1 MTTFLLLLIGLFM
14 SLQFR
19 PVQTYL
25 AKKAAE
31 KLSKD
36 LNTKVYVGGLHIK
49 SFKTLELDTL
59 YVEDLDK
66 DTLLFSPNFKVQL
79 NFIPFNLNK
88 ISVKS
93 VQMDNGKFYL
103 KQYKDKS
110 TNLSFII
117 SYFKPAKTTKKQKSK
132 TLDLILDKLEL
143 SNISF
148 KYKNYNNS
156 TASQGINFND
166 IYLRNFSTLI
176 TGLDTKSHLA
186 KMSVISMTF
195 KEKSGFYLK
204 NLTSNAIIDTNQ
216 MEFKNLLLETENS
229 KIGDYFLM
237 KYSSFRDFNKFISK
251 VFMQSNF
258 KNSKINSSDI
268 AFFSPN
274 LARSTIL
281 LQFNGKVSG
290 YVNNLKAKD
299 LIIQSGQATY
309 VKGDFSLKGL
319 PLIKQTL
326 MDLNFEQISTNKQDI
341 DYIIARATGNK
352 KSLIPDFANKLGT
365 INFKG
370 RFSGFINNFITFG
383 EFKTKAGRLATDIN
397 MKFGPDNVPS
407 YNGTFKAIDF
417 NIGELI
423 ESAKLGRTSLSASI
437 SGKGFKINTLREKIK
452 SEIQYFEYNNYRY
465 RNIKLDGDFN
475 EKIFAGIIEVKDS
488 NIDLNFK
495 GNIDLNPE
503 NPIYNFNALI
513 GGANLQKLN
522 FTKDTIQLD
531 AELSTNFSG
540 TNLDNI
546 EGFVSANSI
555 QLSNPKNSFIVDSVN
570 LRAQGTGL
578 QRSLSIS
585 SDILD
590 ASIRGQ
596 YDLKT
601 FPSYFKSVISR
612 YIPASGLNFV
622 KPGQQDFEFSLNIK
636 YFDPISMLF
645 IPDLK
650 IPERASFTGKFVSAK
665 NVATLNG
672 YIKLIQFKNIKIND
686 LIIDESTTDDA
697 LNLFIS
703 SDRIDIT
710 DSLYIKN
717 VNIANI
723 LRNDSLNLNIKLSDK
738 NATNQLDLNSLV
750 EFKSEGL
757 ERIKLSILPSDILIN
772 REIWKIQEKVSFSFD
787 EGRGQNEDFN
797 LFRRTKITGFE
808 LFKDNQMLTIDG
820 IISENPEDELLIGFN
835 KFKLAS
841 INPLTKPL
849 GITLGGILNG
859 KASLASLKSTP
870 KLEAGIKIDSLNYN
884 KLSIGDLNMTA
895 GVDNATNLINIKVD
909 IVDKGR
915 KNLEIDG
922 TYNANPDQ
930 NSLDMKVMMNNN
942 EVVIFQPLL
951 KHLISNMQGQVSA
964 DLSVTGKINKPQI
977 NGSLT
982 LINAGMTVNYLK
994 TPYRIND
1001 QVEVENSVIKLKNL
1015 KLKDIKNNEAIAN
1028 GTVDMAN
1035 PNNPT
1040 INIDINA
1047 NKFMALNTTS
1057 KDNQLY
1063 YGVAYGTGLFRFNGP
1078 TNDMRININA
1088 KTEAGTVFNIPLNSS
1103 ATVSKNDF
1111 ITFISSD
1118 TSLNKPRETSF
1129 KGLTMDFNLQVD
1141 ENSEVNIFTDLG
1153 RLSGRGESELSLKI
1167 TSLGDFEM
1175 YGDYL
1180 ISSGKFQFTAQDFI
1194 NKLFKISEGG
1204 SIRWTGNPVEAS
1216 INLKALYEVRT
1227 AIAPLY
1233 LAAGRASDDN
1243 QKVAAEAVMNLSG
1256 PLMTPNISFDI
1267 NFPANTY
1274 IKDELQSYL
1283 SDVNNTNQQ
1292 ALSLIVRRSFAGSA
1306 DQANGIGGIATSTFI
1321 SAGSELFFNQLNTI
1335 LSQSLNLNFVD
1346 LNIRSFNEGSASF
1359 RFLKDRLILTGG
1371 VTNRLNSGST
1381 FSDFSVIGGNSLI
1394 ARDVEAIY
1402 LLKKNGD
1409 LVLRASNKLNNR
1421 SFLSNLSA
1429 YNEYVSAVGLVYR
1442 KDFDSFKE
1450 LLGILVGEKRKESRS
1465 QEKQKQ
1471 SQDIN
1476 AIKPEDPKNK
1486 KK

>member
-1 MTTFLLLLIGLFM
+1 MTTFLLLLIGLFI
-14 SLQFR
+14 SLQFK

-31 KLSKD
+31 KLSRDWK
-36 LNTKVYVGGLHIK
+36 TKVYVGALHVK
-49 SFKTLELDTL
+49 SFKTVELDSL
-59 YVEDLDK
+59 YVEDLSK
-66 DTLLFSPNFKVQL
+66 DTLLFSPKFKLEL
-79 NFIPFNLNK
+79 NYIPFDLQK

-103 KQYKDKS
+103 KQFKDNS
-110 TNLSFII
+110 TNLTFII
-117 SYFKPAKTTKKQKSK
+117 NYFKPAKKGTGKKGKS
-132 TLDLILDKLEL
+132 LDLVLDKIVLN
-143 SNISF
+143 NISF
-148 KYKNYNNS
+148 KYKNYNNLN
-156 TASQGINFND
+156 AINGVNFDD
-166 IYLRNFSTLI
+166 IYLSNFSTII
-176 TGLDTKSHLA
+176 TGLDTKNHLA
-186 KMSVISMTF
+186 KMSVKNMTF
-195 KEKSGFYLK
+195 REKSGFYLK
-204 NLTSNAIIDTNQ
+204 NLTSNATIDSNQ
-216 MEFKNLLLETENS
+216 MEFKDLILETKNS
-229 KIGDYFLM
+229 KISDYFMM
-237 KYSSFRDFNKFISK
+237 KYSSFKDFNKFNSR

-258 KNSKINSSDI
+258 KNSKLNSSDV

-274 LARSTIL
+274 LAKSTVL
-281 LQFNGKVSG
+281 LLFNGKVSG

-309 VKGDFSLKGL
+309 VKGDFSIKGL
-319 PLIKQTL
+319 PLIKETL
-326 MDLNFEQISTNKQDI
+326 MDLNFEQISTNKKDL
-341 DYIIARATGNK
+341 DFIISRATGNK
-352 KSLIPDFANKLGT
+352 KSLIPEFATKLGT
-365 INFKG
+365 INYQG
-370 RFSGFINNFITFG
+370 RFTGFINDFISFG
-383 EFKTKAGRLATDIN
+383 EFKTKLGRLASDIN
-397 MKFGPDNVPS
+397 MTFGKDNVPS
-407 YNGTFKAIDF
+407 YEGTLKAIDF
-417 NIGELI
+417 NVGEL
-423 ESAKLGRTSLSASI
+423 AGLTKLGRTSLSAKI
-437 SGKGFKINTLREKIK
+437 SGKGFNINTLQENIQSKV
-452 SEIQYFEYNNYRY
+452 QYFEYNSYRY
-465 RNIKLDGDFN
+465 SNIDLDGKFIN
-475 EKIFAGIIEVKDS
+475 KIFTGLVKVKDS
-488 NIDLNFK
+488 NIDLDFN
-495 GNIDLNPE
+495 GQIDLNPK
-503 NPIYNFNALI
+503 NPIYNFTALI
-513 GGANLQKLN
+513 GAANLQKLN

-531 AELSTNFSG
+531 AELVTNFSG

-546 EGFVSANSI
+546 EGFVSANRI
-555 QLSNPKNSFIVDSVN
+555 QISNPINSFIVDSVN
-570 LRAQGTGL
+570 LRAEGIGTN
-578 QRSLSIS
+578 RSLSIG

-590 ASIRGQ
+590 ASIKGQ

-601 FPSYFKSVISR
+601 FPSYFKSVISK
-612 YIPASGLNFV
+612 YIPSSGLNFI
-622 KPGQQDFEFSLNIK
+622 KPGQQDFTFSLNIK
-636 YFDPISMLF
+636 YFAPISMLF

-650 IPERASFTGKFVSAK
+650 IPEQASFTGKFVSSK
-665 NVATLNG
+665 NIATLNG
-672 YIKLIQFKNIKIND
+672 YIKLIQFNKIKIND
-686 LIIDESTTDDA
+686 LIIDEGITDEA

-703 SDRIDIT
+703 SERIDIT

-723 LRNDSLNLNIKLSDK
+723 LRNDSLNLNVKLSDK
-738 NATNQLDLNSLV
+738 SAINQLDLNSLV
-750 EFKSEGL
+750 EFKAEGE
-757 ERIKLSILPSDILIN
+757 ERIKLSVLPSDILIN
-772 REIWKIQEKVSFSFD
+772 NEIWKIQEKVSFSFD
-787 EGRGQNEDFN
+787 EGRGEDEDFN
-797 LFRRTKITGFE
+797 LFRRTKISGFE

-820 IISENPEDELLIGFN
+820 IISEKPEDELFIGFN

-841 INPLTKPL
+841 INPLSKPL

-859 KASLASLKSTP
+859 KATLSSLKSTP
-870 KLEAGIKIDSLNYN
+870 KLEAGIRIDSLNYN
-884 KLSIGDLNMTA
+884 NLAIGDLNMTA
-895 GVDNATNLINIKVD
+895 GVDNSTNLINVKVD

-951 KHLISNMQGQVSA
+951 KHLISNMKGQVSA
-964 DLSVTGKINKPQI
+964 DLSVTGKLNNPQI
-977 NGSLT
+977 NGSLS

-1015 KLKDIKNNEAIAN
+1015 KIKDIKNNEAIAN

-1035 PNNPT
+1035 PNNPE
-1040 INIDINA
+1040 IHIDIRA
-1047 NKFMALNTTS
+1047 NKFMALNTIS
-1057 KDNQLY
+1057 KDNPLY
-1063 YGVAYGTGLFRFNGP
+1063 YGVAYGTGLFSFNGP
-1078 TNDMRININA
+1078 TNNMRIDINA

-1111 ITFISSD
+1111 ITFVSSD
-1118 TSLNKPRETSF
+1118 TSLNKPKETSF

-1153 RLSGRGESELSLKI
+1153 RLSGRGESELSLNI

-1194 NKLFKISEGG
+1194 NKVFKISEGG
-1204 SIRWTGNPVEAS
+1204 SIRWTGDPVEAT

-1233 LAAGRASDDN
+1233 LAAGRASEDN
-1243 QKVAAEAVMNLSG
+1243 QKVASEAVMNLSG

-1267 NFPANTY
+1267 NFPANAY

-1306 DQANGIGGIATSTFI
+1306 DQSNGIGGLATSTVI

-1346 LNIRSFNEGSASF
+1346 LNIRSLNEAGASF

-1371 VTNRLNSGST
+1371 FTNRLNSTST

-1409 LVLRASNKLNNR
+1409 WVLRASNKLNNR
-1421 SFLSNLSA
+1421 SFLSNLSTS
-1429 YNEYVSAVGLVYR
+1429 NEYVSAIGLVYR

-1450 LLGILVGEKRKESRS
+1450 LLGILVGEKRKEERS
-1465 QEKQKQ
+1465 KEKKKAL
-1471 SQDIN
+1471 QDIN
-1476 AIKPEDPKNK
+1476 AIKPEEPEIK
-1486 KK
+1486 KD